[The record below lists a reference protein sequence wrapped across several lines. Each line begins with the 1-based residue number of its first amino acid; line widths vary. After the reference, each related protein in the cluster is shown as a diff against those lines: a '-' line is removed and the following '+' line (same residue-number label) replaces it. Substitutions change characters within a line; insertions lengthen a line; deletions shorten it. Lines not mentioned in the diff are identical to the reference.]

1 MEHYVTLFDSLFLPQ
16 GLALHASM
24 ERHVGP
30 YQLWVLCVDD
40 EAFAALVR
48 LNLHNI
54 MPLRLSA
61 LETPELLRVKGERTS
76 GEYCWTLTPFAPGF
90 VFASA
95 PDLKRVTYIDAD
107 MWFRSTPSPIFKALE
122 ASGAPVLLTE
132 HHYAAEYD
140 QSETS
145 GRFCVQFMTFYREE
159 STGILDWWQRRC
171 LDWCFARFEDGKFGD
186 QGYIQDWPERFP
198 RLVFVL
204 QDPGQILAPWNAS
217 RFPYDG
223 SCLWHFH
230 GLRLMVLRSGLR
242 VTLGS
247 YKLPRPA
254 RHGVYDPYL
263 QDLGQ
268 AVLTLTDN
276 DIVVKSQVSTSMVAR
291 TRRLLQYCFQH
302 HWLFGIADVD
312 CKL

>member
-24 ERHVGP
+24 ERHAGP

-40 EAFAALVR
+40 ETFAALVR
-48 LNLHNI
+48 LTLPNI
-54 MPLRLSA
+54 RLLRLST

-90 VFASA
+90 VFATAS
-95 PDLKRVTYIDAD
+95 DVERVTYIDAD
-107 MWFRSTPSPIFKALE
+107 MWFRSTPSPIFRALE

-132 HHYAAEYD
+132 HHFAAEYD

-145 GRFCVQFMTFYREE
+145 GRFCVQFMTFYREA
-159 STGILDWWQRRC
+159 SAGILDWWQQRC
-171 LDWCFARFEDGKFGD
+171 LEWCFARFEDGKFGD
-186 QGYIQDWPERFP
+186 QGYLQDWPERFP
-198 RLVFVL
+198 RLVYVL
-204 QDPGQILAPWNAS
+204 QDPELILGPWNAI
-217 RFPYDG
+217 RFPYGG

-242 VTLGS
+242 ASLGS
-247 YKLPRPA
+247 YRLPRPA
-254 RHGVYDPYL
+254 LRGVYDPYL
-263 QDLGQ
+263 RDLGQ
-268 AVLTLTDN
+268 AVRTLAAN

-291 TRRLLQYCFQH
+291 TRRLL
-302 HWLFGIADVD
+302 VD
-312 CKL
+312 WIVLSRYFVRDYLGCL